1 MAENLVDSAME
12 NLPVDDTQ
20 AADAVSAEELAQ
32 GVLNGIT
39 VENDGDDSQTEQK
52 PQSHKGED
60 KSNQIRAALRSQRE
74 QIFKDLGASEQEI
87 RDMLRTRRAE
97 EMSKADPE
105 ISVKAATEILKAREG
120 SQADRTQEIAND
132 IETLR
137 QDGWTDEELRELA
150 ANETILGAMREG
162 KTLRQAVRVY
172 ERAQRQSGQQQGK
185 RGVPAV
191 RGTSASGSGNDFAD
205 MISDMDDKQFA
216 EFQRR
221 VHRSQMAGR
230 DVRF

>member
-20 AADAVSAEELAQ
+20 AAEAVSAEELAQ
-32 GVLNGIT
+32 GVMQGIT
-39 VENDGDDSQTEQK
+39 VENDGDDSQPEQQA
-52 PQSHKGED
+52 PNRKGED

-87 RDMLRTRRAE
+87 RDMLRARRAE
-97 EMSKADPE
+97 EMAKADPE

-120 SQADRTQEIAND
+120 TQADRTQEIAND
-132 IETLR
+132 IDTLR
-137 QDGWTDEELRELA
+137 QDGWTDEELQNLA
-150 ANETILGAMREG
+150 TNQIVLDAMREG
-162 KTLRQAVRVY
+162 KTLRQAVRIY
-172 ERAQRQSGQQQGK
+172 ERGQKNPAQQNK
-185 RGVPAV
+185 RAVPTV

-205 MISDMDDKQFA
+205 MISDMDDKQFM

-221 VHRSQMAGR
+221 IHKSQMAGR